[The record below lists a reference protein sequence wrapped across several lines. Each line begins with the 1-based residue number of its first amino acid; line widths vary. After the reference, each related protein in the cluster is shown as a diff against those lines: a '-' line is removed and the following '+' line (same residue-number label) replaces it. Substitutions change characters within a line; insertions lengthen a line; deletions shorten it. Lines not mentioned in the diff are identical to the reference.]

1 MHLCQQ
7 QSCSKQPDQM
17 FPELL
22 IYINTALDDWHSK
35 CQATIETGVF
45 GTEFVAIKMGV
56 DTLQG
61 LRFKLR
67 MVNVAIDSTTHVYRD
82 NMSVINNASKLEST
96 LDKESSTVFY
106 HAVRESV
113 VKGETLTVIYL
124 AQRIQQTQ

>member
-1 MHLCQQ
+1 
-7 QSCSKQPDQM
+7 
-17 FPELL
+17 
-22 IYINTALDDWHSK
+22 
-35 CQATIETGVF
+35 
-45 GTEFVAIKMGV
+45 MGV